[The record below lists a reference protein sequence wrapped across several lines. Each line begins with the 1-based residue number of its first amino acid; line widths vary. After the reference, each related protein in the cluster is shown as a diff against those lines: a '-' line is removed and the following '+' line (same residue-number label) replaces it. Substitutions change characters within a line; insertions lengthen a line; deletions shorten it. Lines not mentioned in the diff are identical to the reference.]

1 MRAVLVDTTKT
12 LAVFQLAGVPKF
24 DQLMTDGTDRCTN
37 KTENVIIDFMTNY
50 GYKCIT
56 LSSSNLPEDGD
67 GTAESYTEA
76 IIDTF
81 KEGRYLL
88 SLWHLKTESM
98 HPNTPNLAIIPFHL
112 N

>member
-1 MRAVLVDTTKT
+1 MRAVLVHTTKT

-37 KTENVIIDFMTNY
+37 KMENVIIGFMTNY

-56 LSSSNLPEDGD
+56 LSSSHLPED

-76 IIDTF
+76 IMDTF

-98 HPNTPNLAIIPFHL
+98 YPNTPNLAIIPFHL